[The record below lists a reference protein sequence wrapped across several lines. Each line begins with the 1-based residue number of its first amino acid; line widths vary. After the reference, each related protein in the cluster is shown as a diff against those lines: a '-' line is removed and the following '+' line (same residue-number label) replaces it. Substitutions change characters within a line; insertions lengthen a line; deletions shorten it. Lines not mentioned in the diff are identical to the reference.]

1 MRLKYYLRGLGIG
14 IVVTAVIMGVSAGRQ
29 RPAMTEE
36 QIIARAKEL
45 GMVEQE
51 GILAEIAGESA
62 VTDNQKEA
70 PKAETSKA
78 ETPKQEEVKAET
90 TQTAEPKAEALKEET
105 AKTEAPK
112 EEAAK
117 TEAPKEEAAK
127 TEAPKEEAAKTEAP
141 KEEAAKTEA
150 PKEEAAKTE
159 TPEPEE
165 TSKPETVQKTSSV
178 VVSIYPGE
186 GSYTVSRK
194 LAALGLV
201 ESADI
206 YDKFLCQN
214 GYDKKLCT
222 GNYTITEGATA
233 DEIARIL
240 TKRQ

>member
-14 IVVTAVIMGVSAGRQ
+14 IVVTAVIMGVSAERQ
-29 RPAMTEE
+29 KPVMTDE

-51 GILAEIAGESA
+51 GILAEIAGESVAA
-62 VTDNQKEA
+62 VDQTEDE
-70 PKAETSKA
+70 KAEA
-78 ETPKQEEVKAET
+78 PKQEEA
-90 TQTAEPKAEALKEET
+90 KAEAPKQEEAKAEAPEQEEAKAEMPKTETADQET
-105 AKTEAPK
+105 AKQ
-112 EEAAK
+112 
-117 TEAPKEEAAK
+117 
-127 TEAPKEEAAKTEAP
+127 
-141 KEEAAKTEA
+141 
-150 PKEEAAKTE
+150 
-159 TPEPEE
+159 
-165 TSKPETVQKTSSV
+165 ETVQKTASV

>member
-14 IVVTAVIMGVSAGRQ
+14 IVVTAVIMGVSAERQ
-29 RPAMTEE
+29 KPVMTDE

-51 GILAEIAGESA
+51 GILAEIAGESVAA
-62 VTDNQKEA
+62 VDQTEEAKAEA
-70 PKAETSKA
+70 PKQEEAKAEAPEQEEAKAEAPKQEEAKVEAPKQEDEKAEAPKQEDEKAEAPKQEEAKAEAPEQEEAKA
-78 ETPKQEEVKAET
+78 ETPKT
-90 TQTAEPKAEALKEET
+90 ET
-105 AKTEAPK
+105 ADQ
-112 EEAAK
+112 
-117 TEAPKEEAAK
+117 
-127 TEAPKEEAAKTEAP
+127 
-141 KEEAAKTEA
+141 
-150 PKEEAAKTE
+150 E
-159 TPEPEE
+159 TA
-165 TSKPETVQKTSSV
+165 KPETVQKTSSV

-194 LAALGLV
+194 LAALRLV

>member
-14 IVVTAVIMGVSAGRQ
+14 IVVTAVIMGVSAERQ
-29 RPAMTEE
+29 KPVMTDE

-51 GILAEIAGESA
+51 GILAEIAGESVAA
-62 VTDNQKEA
+62 VDQTEEAKAEA
-70 PKAETSKA
+70 PKQEEEKA
-78 ETPKQEEVKAET
+78 ETPKQEEA
-90 TQTAEPKAEALKEET
+90 KAEAPGQEEEKAEMPKTETADQET
-105 AKTEAPK
+105 AKQ
-112 EEAAK
+112 
-117 TEAPKEEAAK
+117 
-127 TEAPKEEAAKTEAP
+127 
-141 KEEAAKTEA
+141 
-150 PKEEAAKTE
+150 
-159 TPEPEE
+159 
-165 TSKPETVQKTSSV
+165 ETVQKTASV

>member
-14 IVVTAVIMGVSAGRQ
+14 IVVTAVIMGVSAERQ
-29 RPAMTEE
+29 KPVMTDE

-51 GILAEIAGESA
+51 GILAEIAGESVAA
-62 VTDNQKEA
+62 VDQTEEAKAEA
-70 PKAETSKA
+70 PKQEEAKA
-78 ETPKQEEVKAET
+78 ETPEQEDAKAEAPKQEEAKAEAPKQEEAKAEAPKQEEAKAEAPEQEEVKAET
-90 TQTAEPKAEALKEET
+90 P
-105 AKTEAPK
+105 
-112 EEAAK
+112 
-117 TEAPKEEAAK
+117 
-127 TEAPKEEAAKTEAP
+127 
-141 KEEAAKTEA
+141 
-150 PKEEAAKTE
+150 KTE
-159 TPEPEE
+159 TADQE
-165 TSKPETVQKTSSV
+165 TAKPETVQKTSSV

-214 GYDKKLCT
+214 SYDKKLCT

>member
-51 GILAEIAGESA
+51 GILAEIVGESA
-62 VTDNQKEA
+62 ATDNQKEA
-70 PKAETSKA
+70 PKAETPKA

-105 AKTEAPK
+105 
-112 EEAAK
+112 
-117 TEAPKEEAAK
+117 
-127 TEAPKEEAAKTEAP
+127 AKTEAP

>member
-14 IVVTAVIMGVSAGRQ
+14 IVVTAVIMGVSAEKQ
-29 RPAMTEE
+29 KPVMTDE
-36 QIIARAKEL
+36 QIISRAKEL

-51 GILAEIAGESA
+51 GILAEIAGESVAA
-62 VTDNQKEA
+62 VDQTE
-70 PKAETSKA
+70 EEKA
-78 ETPKQEEVKAET
+78 ETPKQEEEKAEMPKT
-90 TQTAEPKAEALKEET
+90 ETADQET
-105 AKTEAPK
+105 AKQ
-112 EEAAK
+112 
-117 TEAPKEEAAK
+117 
-127 TEAPKEEAAKTEAP
+127 
-141 KEEAAKTEA
+141 
-150 PKEEAAKTE
+150 
-159 TPEPEE
+159 
-165 TSKPETVQKTSSV
+165 ETVQKTASV

>member
-14 IVVTAVIMGVSAGRQ
+14 IVVTAVIMGVSAERQ
-29 RPAMTEE
+29 KPVMTDE

-51 GILAEIAGESA
+51 GILAEIAGESVAA
-62 VTDNQKEA
+62 VDQTEDAKAEA
-70 PKAETSKA
+70 PKQEEAKAETPEQEEAKAEAPKQEEAKA
-78 ETPKQEEVKAET
+78 ETPKT
-90 TQTAEPKAEALKEET
+90 ET
-105 AKTEAPK
+105 ADQ
-112 EEAAK
+112 
-117 TEAPKEEAAK
+117 
-127 TEAPKEEAAKTEAP
+127 
-141 KEEAAKTEA
+141 
-150 PKEEAAKTE
+150 E
-159 TPEPEE
+159 TA
-165 TSKPETVQKTSSV
+165 KPETVQKTSSV

>member
-14 IVVTAVIMGVSAGRQ
+14 IVVTAVIMGVSAERQ
-29 RPAMTEE
+29 KPVMTDE

-51 GILAEIAGESA
+51 GILAEIAGESVAA
-62 VTDNQKEA
+62 VDQTEEA
-70 PKAETSKA
+70 KAEA
-78 ETPKQEEVKAET
+78 PKQEEA
-90 TQTAEPKAEALKEET
+90 KAEAPEQEE
-105 AKTEAPK
+105 AKAEAPK
-112 EEAAK
+112 QEEAKA
-117 TEAPKEEAAK
+117 EAPKQEEAKA
-127 TEAPKEEAAKTEAP
+127 EAPKQEEAKAEAP
-141 KEEAAKTEA
+141 EQEEEKAEM
-150 PKEEAAKTE
+150 PKTE
-159 TPEPEE
+159 TADQE
-165 TSKPETVQKTSSV
+165 TAKPETVQKTSSV